1 MSHQTGI
8 HEELVRGTYRGPAQS
23 LENDYDHFL
32 LPLLNAQGY
41 EWIFITWSPDQSPV
55 RDKMVYAATCATLKK
70 EFGGDHIK
78 DEMFGTVEEDLCF
91 QGYLCHMSSCSTPA
105 PHSSG
110 SEICPQD
117 ELRRLSDTPSGRAK
131 VFVYKK
137 DKMFHYFYFLKFT
150 SEEPQLTHTL
160 FQTKLTETCELPY
173 RIPTNTPRYHF
184 FIFKY
189 SHQGQQQEAL
199 LFIYSMPGYSC
210 SVKERMLYSRCKNR
224 PLDEME
230 IDGGD
235 VLAEEFLYDEVHPIE
250 HTLKQA
256 FATWTRREEGNVN
269 LPTLR
274 PGIRLSRRGFSVCY
288 PSQDNRMDSTRRL
301 KTTAAPEKRETCR
314 SFGQATSTGASCT
327 SPEYFTRQCTVS

>member
-8 HEELVRGTYRGPAQS
+8 HGTYRGPPC
-23 LENDYDHFL
+23 YIL
-32 LPLLNAQGY
+32 LRLNSQNAQGY

-78 DEMFGTVEEDLCF
+78 DEMFGTVEVCADDTILYTSGPSLDTVLTNLQTSFNAIQLSIRGLQLLLNASKTKCMLF
-91 QGYLCHMSSCSTPA
+91 NRSLSA
-105 PHSSG
+105 P
-110 SEICPQD
+110 
-117 ELRRLSDTPSGRAK
+117 
-131 VFVYKK
+131 
-137 DKMFHYFYFLKFT
+137 
-150 SEEPQLTHTL
+150 
-160 FQTKLTETCELPY
+160 LTETCELPY

-256 FATWTRREEGNVN
+256 FATWTRREEG
-269 LPTLR
+269 
-274 PGIRLSRRGFSVCY
+274 
-288 PSQDNRMDSTRRL
+288 Q
-301 KTTAAPEKRETCR
+301 
-314 SFGQATSTGASCT
+314 QATIEWIAPGDSKQ
-327 SPEYFTRQCTVS
+327 RRR

>member
-1 MSHQTGI
+1 MLCLVSLDIMGPVYIT
-8 HEELVRGTYRGPAQS
+8 LVRGTYRGPAQS

-91 QGYLCHMSSCSTPA
+91 QGYLCHMSSCSTPQIQTT
-105 PHSSG
+105 
-110 SEICPQD
+110 E
-117 ELRRLSDTPSGRAK
+117 
-131 VFVYKK
+131 VFTCIS
-137 DKMFHYFYFLKFT
+137 FFYFLTGLAFHLQ
-150 SEEPQLTHTL
+150 EEAKRSLQQLKQKRINSIQLL

-256 FATWTRREEGNVN
+256 FATWTRREEGNK
-269 LPTLR
+269 L
-274 PGIRLSRRGFSVCY
+274 LSGKKKGGGV
-288 PSQDNRMDSTRRL
+288 
-301 KTTAAPEKRETCR
+301 
-314 SFGQATSTGASCT
+314 
-327 SPEYFTRQCTVS
+327 

>member
-1 MSHQTGI
+1 MTCFSVRLP
-8 HEELVRGTYRGPAQS
+8 EELVRGTYRGPAQS

-110 SEICPQD
+110 AGSCN
-117 ELRRLSDTPSGRAK
+117 TFYTK
-131 VFVYKK
+131 VFTCIS
-137 DKMFHYFYFLKFT
+137 FFYFLTGLAFHLQ
-150 SEEPQLTHTL
+150 EEAKRSLQQLKQKRINSIQLL

-256 FATWTRREEGNVN
+256 FATWTRREEGYVDG
-269 LPTLR
+269 R
-274 PGIRLSRRGFSVCY
+274 IVHLS
-288 PSQDNRMDSTRRL
+288 
-301 KTTAAPEKRETCR
+301 
-314 SFGQATSTGASCT
+314 
-327 SPEYFTRQCTVS
+327 

>member
-8 HEELVRGTYRGPAQS
+8 HGKCTLGGPAQS

-78 DEMFGTVEEDLCF
+78 DEMFGTVEVCGLESLNQKHFDLT
-91 QGYLCHMSSCSTPA
+91 LS
-105 PHSSG
+105 
-110 SEICPQD
+110 QD
-117 ELRRLSDTPSGRAK
+117 TFYTK
-131 VFVYKK
+131 VFTCIS
-137 DKMFHYFYFLKFT
+137 FFYFLTGLAFHLQ
-150 SEEPQLTHTL
+150 EEAKRSLQQLKQKRINSIQLVSWPYITNIQNKYFPFL

-224 PLDEME
+224 PLDEVE
-230 IDGGD
+230 RLLECACILILFFNSIDGGD

-250 HTLKQA
+250 HTLK
-256 FATWTRREEGNVN
+256 GNK
-269 LPTLR
+269 
-274 PGIRLSRRGFSVCY
+274 RLIKGSGE
-288 PSQDNRMDSTRRL
+288 NG
-301 KTTAAPEKRETCR
+301 E
-314 SFGQATSTGASCT
+314 
-327 SPEYFTRQCTVS
+327 

>member
-8 HEELVRGTYRGPAQS
+8 HGKCTLGGPAQS

-78 DEMFGTVEEDLCF
+78 DEMFGTVEVCGLESLNQKHFDLT
-91 QGYLCHMSSCSTPA
+91 LS
-105 PHSSG
+105 
-110 SEICPQD
+110 QD
-117 ELRRLSDTPSGRAK
+117 TFYTK
-131 VFVYKK
+131 VFTCIS
-137 DKMFHYFYFLKFT
+137 FFYFLTGLAFHLQ
-150 SEEPQLTHTL
+150 EEAKRSLQQLKQKRINSIQLVSWPYITNIQNKYFPFACGLSL

-256 FATWTRREEGNVN
+256 FATWTRREEGQQA
-269 LPTLR
+269 PHQGAILR
-274 PGIRLSRRGFSVCY
+274 PPFGKS
-288 PSQDNRMDSTRRL
+288 DHDS
-301 KTTAAPEKRETCR
+301 
-314 SFGQATSTGASCT
+314 
-327 SPEYFTRQCTVS
+327 